1 MSSRSPKKGAPK
13 RSGPRKP
20 GPHGR
25 LGVVWAVVTAAV
37 LLAGPLPLAV
47 WLAAHAGLAGAQAAR
62 SHAGRAKRP
71 PVHPLAAAA
80 GAGLVP
86 LACAFGFTAAA
97 VGLVLAAATAVG
109 LPIALGDPQ
118 THPARAVAIAAAV
131 GAAAGSLVLARTDGS
146 VPALFLF
153 GLTSAYDTGA
163 YLVGTGASNAW
174 EGPAAGVAAIG
185 PVTLAAA
192 AGAVPPFQEV
202 GPWVLGGLAAALAPL
217 GPSVAG
223 RLLLGPRRDKARV
236 PALKRLDVLVVLGPV
251 WAVAAHLLL
260 RP

>member
-1 MSSRSPKKGAPK
+1 MSSRPAKKRAK
-13 RSGPRKP
+13 KP

-25 LGVVWAVVTAAV
+25 LGVVWAVVTAAL

-71 PVHPLAAAA
+71 PVHPLAAAV

-118 THPARAVAIAAAV
+118 THPARAVMVALAV
-131 GAAAGSLVLARTDGS
+131 GAAAGSLVLVRTDGS

-174 EGPAAGVAAIG
+174 EGPAAGIAALG

-192 AGAVPPFQEV
+192 AAAVPPFKDV
-202 GPWVLGGLAAALAPL
+202 GPWVLGGLAAVLAPL
-217 GPSVAG
+217 GPSAADRV
-223 RLLLGPRRDKARV
+223 LLGRRRARV
-236 PALKRLDVLVVLGPV
+236 ARPAFKRLDVLVVLGPV